1 MKSLRMLSILLL
13 AYVLLFSSCSA
24 VPPTG
29 ADDFA
34 YAAAP
39 FSASIRGTYTSAD
52 GVARPIAASV
62 TVGTA
67 AVLGDGSTRPMTI
80 AFTEPPALAGVTVT
94 AAYIADGQGRMTRSV
109 TFSAPSAYGEVHT
122 ESQAG
127 EFDGLLRFAEA
138 LLPHGDVISSTP
150 VHEDGTHTV
159 SRSTADG
166 SRCEDYLFLEGRVLP
181 LRVTVTTARE
191 SITLTI
197 D

>member
-1 MKSLRMLSILLL
+1 MKSLQMLSVLLL
-13 AYVLLFSSCSA
+13 ACTLLFSSCSA

-34 YAAAP
+34 YAATP
-39 FSASIRGTYTSAD
+39 FSASIRGTYTPAD

-67 AVLGDGSTRPMTI
+67 AVIGDERTRPMEI
-80 AFTEPPALAGVTVT
+80 AFTEPPSLAGVTVT
-94 AAYIADGQGRMTRSV
+94 AAYTADGQGSATRSV
-109 TFSAPSAYGEVHT
+109 TFSASSAYGEVHAAT
-122 ESQAG
+122 QAG
-127 EFDGLLRFAEA
+127 NFDGLLRFAEA
-138 LLPHGDVISSTP
+138 LLPHGNVVSSTP

-197 D
+197 N